1 MEHTT
6 QTIALLLFISALVA
20 LITRRLKLPYSIG
33 LVLAGLLMGSLNWI
47 DTIPFTKELLFAI
60 LLPPLIFEAAFALE
74 WSHLKQNL
82 PVILVLATLGVILST
97 GLTTMGMLSFA
108 GWDWITALLF
118 GTLIAATDPVAVIAT
133 FKEAGVDGRLKLLVE
148 AESLFN
154 DGTAA
159 VLFALALALGTGV
172 PLSPV
177 EMVQNLLWTILGGI
191 AIGIALSGF
200 LLFLAGKTEEHLVET
215 VFTMV
220 AAYGSFILA
229 EEVHCSGILATL
241 SAGLMLGNVGTLG
254 AITDRGREALQAFW
268 ETIAFVANV
277 IIFMLIGIREANLDL
292 STILPT
298 AILAIVITT
307 IGRAVAIYPLSF
319 LFHKTPL
326 RIEQNHQHI
335 LFWGG
340 LRGAL
345 ALALALGLPQNLP
358 HREEII
364 GVTFAVVTFSV
375 FIQGLTITPL
385 LKRLNLIDT
394 TP

>member
-159 VLFALALALGTGV
+159 VLFALALALGSGV